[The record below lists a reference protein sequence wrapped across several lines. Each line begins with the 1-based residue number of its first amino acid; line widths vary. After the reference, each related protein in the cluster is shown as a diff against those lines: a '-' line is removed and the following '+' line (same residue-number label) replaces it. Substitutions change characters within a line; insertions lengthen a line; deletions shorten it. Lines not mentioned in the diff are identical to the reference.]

1 MGNDYNYIGDLS
13 KEIGEIP
20 KNGIISRTLHND
32 EYLKAILFGF
42 DEGQELSEHTSLMP
56 ATIHIIK
63 GEARLKLG
71 EDSIEAQAGAWV
83 NMSPGLRHA
92 VQAKTPLL
100 MLLLLIKS
108 REPNDTRPVWRR
120 RK

>member
-1 MGNDYNYIGDLS
+1 MSKGYNYIGDLS
-13 KEIGEIP
+13 NEIGEIP

-42 DEGQELSEHTSLMP
+42 DQGQELSEHTSSMP

-71 EDSIEAQAGAWV
+71 DDSIEAQAGAWV
-83 NMSPGLRHA
+83 NMSPRLRHA
-92 VQAKTPLL
+92 IHAKTPLV
-100 MLLLLIKS
+100 MLLLLVKS
-108 REPNDTRPVWRR
+108 TEYESTRPVWK
-120 RK
+120 RKK